1 MGNKISI
8 KIALDNDNVH
18 RAGEQLKGKVIVK
31 QNRPFAV
38 GSHVK
43 LIFIGKE
50 RTIIQKRNGKHK
62 CCAPSSERIF
72 FSFRKN
78 ISLSSGNRIRLAGH
92 FVYPFTLDLPS
103 NLPSS
108 FGIRDDA
115 FSNSGAEL
123 QYALQAVIGTATA
136 ATTQLVKIEA
146 LPLPRSNNPLMMEPK
161 SYPVSGFFGRKGSVT
176 TGVKVD
182 RTLIGRGENLNLHVA
197 CSNDSTAQI
206 ERVQVKIYEQVD
218 WKTEDKNRSRTMEL
232 LSVRDLD
239 LPGLS
244 KNRKGRAEVRRS
256 DDARRRRDIYRSIH
270 SELLSGQ
277 SRISLPIPPNARDSY
292 KGHLITVSHRVEI
305 TFQTVGMANNPVTSF
320 PIEIGPPG
328 AVNQPAS
335 VRPPTE
341 ELFYAQPPPLNPSSM
356 MQDALEEP
364 EYVRPPPEQ
373 PEYMQSP
380 GDAYLPPLPVSHATP
395 APSYAVTPVVRPV
408 PNHVSDHI
416 PIVCAVALPGDAME
430 PHVDAAE
437 EEIIVLG
444 QEAILAESTESPS
457 IPPTPAPSDST
468 SLSSLIRIVA
478 SCSSRAPDA
487 IESRLRD
494 SSWLELFRNLSPEEY
509 GSIIAHVGNDF
520 DQTQIAT
527 MLAFHVNGGGNF
539 TCRYAAAAI
548 RSSSE
553 WNRGN
558 MAQRLL
564 PLCKD
569 VAREHNL
576 IRRELS
582 EWELVVTSRDFE
594 DAICN
599 AGAAPQ

>member
-1 MGNKISI
+1 M
-8 KIALDNDNVH
+8 
-18 RAGEQLKGKVIVK
+18 
-31 QNRPFAV
+31 
-38 GSHVK
+38 K

-50 RTIIQKRNGKHK
+50 RTIIQKRNGKHNG
-62 CCAPSSERIF
+62 CAPASERIF

-92 FVYPFTLDLPS
+92 FVYPFALDLPF

-123 QYALQAVIGTATA
+123 QYSIQAVIGTGA
-136 ATTQLVKIEA
+136 AAATQLVKIEA
-146 LPLPRSNNPLMMEPK
+146 LPLPRSNTPLMMEPK
-161 SYPVSGFFGRKGSVT
+161 SYPVTGFFGRKGSVT
-176 TGVKVD
+176 TGIKVD

-206 ERVQVKIYEQVD
+206 ERVQVKIFEQVD
-218 WKTEDKNRSRTMEL
+218 WKAEDKSRSRTIEL

-244 KNRKGRAEVRRS
+244 KNRKGRAEVRRF
-256 DDARRRRDIYRSIH
+256 DDARRRRNIYRRIH
-270 SELLSGQ
+270 TELLSGQ
-277 SRISLPIPPNARDSY
+277 SRISLSIPPNARDSY

-320 PIEIGPPG
+320 PIKIGSPG
-328 AVNQPAS
+328 AVNQPAP

-341 ELFYAQPPPLNPSSM
+341 HHFCVQYPSLHLSSM
-356 MQDALEEP
+356 MQEALEEP

-373 PEYMQSP
+373 PEYMPSP
-380 GDAYLPPLPVSHATP
+380 DDAYQPPLAVSHATP
-395 APSYAVTPVVRPV
+395 APSSTVTPVVHPV
-408 PNHVSDHI
+408 PTHFAENI
-416 PIVCAVALPGDAME
+416 PIVSAVALPGDAIE
-430 PHVDAAE
+430 SHFDASE

-444 QEAILAESTESPS
+444 EEAILAESTESTS
-457 IPPTPAPSDST
+457 IFPTSAPSDLPRST
-468 SLSSLIRIVA
+468 SLSSLIRAVA
-478 SCSSRAPDA
+478 SCSSRAPDV

-494 SSWLELFRNLSPEEY
+494 SSWLELFRNLTPDEY

-527 MLAFHVNGGGNF
+527 MLAVHVNGGGNF
-539 TCRYAAAAI
+539 TCRYAAAAV

-569 VAREHNL
+569 VARDHNL